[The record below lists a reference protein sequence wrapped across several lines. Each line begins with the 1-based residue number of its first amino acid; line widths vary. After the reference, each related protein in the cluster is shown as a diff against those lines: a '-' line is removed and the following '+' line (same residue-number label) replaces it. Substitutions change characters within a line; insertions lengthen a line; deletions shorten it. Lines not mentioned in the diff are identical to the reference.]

1 MQRQEHQPSE
11 CSPSFD
17 DCLKLLKG
25 ERDEQR
31 LAGLLLVTKLCDK
44 DDHTSIRKVYDA
56 IGGRFLDR
64 LLRTGMGEGS
74 ANPNKIDNHDAYL
87 QLAVMILAVFCRVSD
102 IASSKYMLSKV
113 PLILEIMSKGLG
125 SFEECLEI
133 LFLVL
138 TANEAALVTICE
150 SGGLMVL
157 ASNMNTLPEGSHSL
171 EMAMR
176 LVRLIISMPLFNTVY
191 NKYPSDLAVMVA
203 AIGKQFAELHSK
215 LKFEALH
222 ILSSIVSS
230 MNSESLHVV
239 LCSMNDESW
248 PGWIRQGV
256 VAILQNRV
264 APAEK
269 LHALI
274 LAEFTISIVGEGWLI
289 GPTILGSL
297 QEPVPPNRC
306 LLLVLESSRVE
317 IAVLLNELAYLK
329 YEVSQHS
336 SSIEEGFVSKQRNL
350 AVVFSLLEKIIKLVS
365 NIAEEEG
372 DSDVFDENTFSK
384 IIMGLNETM
393 DVVLEYLKDAKEHG
407 SSKGDELFASV
418 RVLGCYLAETPLACK
433 EKVEELLGYMLSI
446 ESEDESR
453 PLYSV
458 CFLLPMLCQ
467 ITMNPYGCNL
477 LASSGAYKAVVEYLI
492 KLIDRGEQVGDLN
505 SVFLACDTVMNFLL
519 KREEIQVTYDDTCFI
534 YLLKAMTHWAGTTT
548 DASILM
554 MASSICALILDLT
567 SESILLERHD
577 FNYSNLQ
584 SLSQLIAKSLA
595 LWQQEKMVTDDA
607 KLDAADLHQI
617 ITSGYSRW
625 SNRFP
630 HIRAAVET

>member
-1 MQRQEHQPSE
+1 MQPQEHQSSSE
-11 CSPSFD
+11 SSPSLD

-56 IGGRFLDR
+56 IGDRFLDR

-74 ANPNKIDNHDAYL
+74 ANSNKSDNHDAYL
-87 QLAVMILAVFCRVSD
+87 QLAVMVLAVFCRVSD

-113 PLILEIMSKGLG
+113 PLVLEIMSKGLG
-125 SFEECLEI
+125 SCEECLEI

-138 TANEAALVTICE
+138 SANEAALVTICE
-150 SGGLMVL
+150 SGGLRVL
-157 ASNMNTLPEGSHSL
+157 ASNIYTLPEGTHSL
-171 EMAMR
+171 ELAIR
-176 LVRLIISMPLFNTVY
+176 LVRLIISMPLFDTVY
-191 NKYPSDLAVMVA
+191 NKYASDLAVMVA
-203 AIGKQFAELHSK
+203 AIGKQLAELHSM

-222 ILSSIVSS
+222 ILSAIVSS
-230 MNSESLHVV
+230 MYSESLHHA
-239 LCSMNDESW
+239 LCSMKDDSW

-264 APAEK
+264 APTEK
-269 LHALI
+269 LRALI
-274 LAEFTISIVGEGWLI
+274 LVEFTISIVGEQWFI
-289 GPTILGSL
+289 GPTTLGSL

-336 SSIEEGFVSKQRNL
+336 SSIEGFVSKKRNL
-350 AVVFSLLEKIIKLVS
+350 AVVFSLVEKIIKFIS

-372 DSDVFDENTFSK
+372 DVFDESTFSK
-384 IIMGLNETM
+384 IITGLNETM

-407 SSKGDELFASV
+407 RSKGDELLASV
-418 RVLGCYLAETPLACK
+418 RVLGSYLAETPLACK
-433 EKVEELLGYMLSI
+433 EKVEELLGYMLSV
-446 ESEDESR
+446 ESEDESS

-467 ITMNPYGCNL
+467 ITMNSYGCKI

-492 KLIDRGEQVGDLN
+492 KLIDCGEQVGDLN
-505 SVFLACDTVMNFLL
+505 SIFLACDTVMNFLL
-519 KREEIQVTYDDTCFI
+519 KREEIQVTYADTCFI
-534 YLLKAMTHWAGTTT
+534 YLLRAMTRWAGNTA
-548 DASILM
+548 DVSILM

-567 SESILLERHD
+567 SESILLESHE
-577 FNYSNLQ
+577 FNYSDLQ
-584 SLSQLIAKSLA
+584 SLSKLIAKSLA
-595 LWQQEKMVTDDA
+595 IWKQEKMVTGDA
-607 KLDAADLHQI
+607 KLDVADLHQI

-630 HIRAAVET
+630 HIRVAVES